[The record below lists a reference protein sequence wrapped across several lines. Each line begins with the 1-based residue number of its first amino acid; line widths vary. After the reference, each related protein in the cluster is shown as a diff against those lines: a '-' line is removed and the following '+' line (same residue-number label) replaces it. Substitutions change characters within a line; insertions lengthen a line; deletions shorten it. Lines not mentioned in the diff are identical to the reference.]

1 MFLSLSDNRG
11 FFDYLGGI
19 KLRRISMEEDIEFI
33 PIEEVTP
40 EEILAEYAEADESY
54 ENQNGEEE

>member
-1 MFLSLSDNRG
+1 
-11 FFDYLGGI
+11 
-19 KLRRISMEEDIEFI
+19 MEEDIEFI

-54 ENQNGEEE
+54 ENQNGGEE